1 MIMAKIFTD
10 AKTIKQKTMKSTNLV
25 STSKNSV
32 NLQIVLE
39 LVNTFK
45 LPAIGL
51 VALAWVGSFIIHPN
65 FKSFEVGF
73 YSHGQIEYFPDFY
86 VTYSCPGDFIH
97 MEGLDM
103 NTEVKDQVTVNY
115 GGYGRRRGVR
125 NFKCK

>member
-1 MIMAKIFTD
+1 MVFLFT
-10 AKTIKQKTMKSTNLV
+10 KTLKTMKNTNLI
-25 STSKNSV
+25 SDSKNTV

-51 VALAWVGSFIIHPN
+51 FALAWVGSFIIHPN

-73 YSHGQIEYFPDFY
+73 VNHGQVEYFPDFY
-86 VTYSCPGDFIH
+86 VTYSCEGSFVP